1 MTWVLF
7 LSGTPL
13 LLSVS
18 WKISSSYHA
27 LCVICNWHDP
37 WLVGKP
43 INVPKLEKDQ
53 KEPTDEQLEA
63 VQNAYISG
71 LQDIYNKYKDTYAKD
86 RKRDLRIIE

>member
-1 MTWVLF
+1 M
-7 LSGTPL
+7 
-13 LLSVS
+13 
-18 WKISSSYHA
+18 
-27 LCVICNWHDP
+27 
-37 WLVGKP
+37 
-43 INVPKLEKDQ
+43 PKLEKDQ